1 MHAFPA
7 PTPRSSLERR
17 GSAGCAMQG
26 RSPAARR
33 RARWGV
39 VVLIGWGL
47 GACNGGE
54 TLGGPP
60 LAGFAAVAAG
70 AGFACGATPSGVAYC
85 WGDGWYG
92 QLGTGA
98 TQTNST
104 TPVPVAGGLT
114 FTALTA
120 GSNFACAVTPSGT
133 AYCWGGGQLGNGST
147 AGSATHVAVSGGLA
161 FTTVSVGAGLAGGGF
176 ACVLTTVRA
185 AYCWGDNIAGELG
198 IGTTTGPQNCFS
210 VSHPQACSTTP
221 VAVAGGLTF
230 RAISAGSG
238 FACGVTTSGAAYCW
252 GANPYGQLGTG
263 TTTGSATPV
272 TVAGGLSFRAVS
284 AGGGAACGVTPSS
297 TAYCWGMN
305 SDGQLGTGTTA
316 GSATPVAVAGGLA
329 FTTVSAGH
337 AFACGVTTSGTA
349 QCWGVNTF
357 GQLGT
362 GTTTGSATPATVGG
376 GLSFATV
383 SAGDASACGVTTSG
397 AAYCWGVN
405 VNGNLGTGTS
415 TGTATPAAVAGGLS
429 FSEVSAGDGSAC
441 GVTTSGAAYCW
452 GNGSSGQLGTGTRT
466 SSSTPLGTLGGLGI
480 TAVSAGGGFAGPGFA
495 GFACG
500 VTTSGVAYC
509 WGANTDGQLGTG
521 SIGGPAL
528 VPTRVAQ

>member
-47 GACNGGE
+47 GAWNGGE

-60 LAGFAAVAAG
+60 PAGFAAVAAG

-147 AGSATHVAVSGGLA
+147 AGSATPVAVAGGLAFTTVSAGPFFACGVTTSGAAYCRGGNGAGQLGTGTQTGSLTPVPVAGGLA
-161 FTTVSVGAGLAGGGF
+161 FTTVSVGGGLGGGGF
-176 ACVLTTVRA
+176 ACGITTVGA

-221 VAVAGGLTF
+221 VAVAGG
-230 RAISAGSG
+230 
-238 FACGVTTSGAAYCW
+238 ACGVTTSGVAECWGVNSDGQLGTGSTTASTTPAAVVGGLTFSGVSAGDAFVCGVATSGSAYCW
-252 GANPYGQLGTG
+252 GANTAGQIGDG
-263 TTTGSATPV
+263 FAGFDATPAPV
-272 TVAGGLSFRAVS
+272 TGGHTFTALSV
-284 AGGGAACGVTPSS
+284 GGGAACGVTPSS

-316 GSATPVAVAGGLA
+316 GSATPVAVAGGL
-329 FTTVSAGH
+329 V
-337 AFACGVTTSGTA
+337 
-349 QCWGVNTF
+349 
-357 GQLGT
+357 
-362 GTTTGSATPATVGG
+362 
-376 GLSFATV
+376 
-383 SAGDASACGVTTSG
+383 
-397 AAYCWGVN
+397 
-405 VNGNLGTGTS
+405 
-415 TGTATPAAVAGGLS
+415 
-429 FSEVSAGDGSAC
+429 
-441 GVTTSGAAYCW
+441 
-452 GNGSSGQLGTGTRT
+452 
-466 SSSTPLGTLGGLGI
+466 
-480 TAVSAGGGFAGPGFA
+480 
-495 GFACG
+495 
-500 VTTSGVAYC
+500 
-509 WGANTDGQLGTG
+509 
-521 SIGGPAL
+521 
-528 VPTRVAQ
+528 

>member
-60 LAGFAAVAAG
+60 PAGFAAVAAG

-147 AGSATHVAVSGGLA
+147 AGSATPVAVAGGLAFTTVSAGPFFACGVTTSGAAYCWGGNGAGQLGTGTQTGSLTPVPVAGGLA
-161 FTTVSVGAGLAGGGF
+161 FTTVSVGGGLGGGGF
-176 ACVLTTVRA
+176 ACGITTVGA

-284 AGGGAACGVTPSS
+284 AGAGAACGVTTSGV
-297 TAYCWGMN
+297 AERWGVN
-305 SDGQLGTGTTA
+305 SDGQRGTGTTA

-329 FTTVSAGH
+329 FPAVRPGR
-337 AFACGVTTSGTA
+337 AFACGVTTSGA
-349 QCWGVNTF
+349 AHCWGVNTY

-362 GTTTGSATPATVGG
+362 GTTTGSATPATVAG
-376 GLSFATV
+376 GLTFTTV
-383 SAGDASACGVTTSG
+383 SASDASACGVTTSG
-397 AAYCWGVN
+397 AAYCWGAN
-405 VNGNLGTGTS
+405 FRGELGTGTTNGS
-415 TGTATPAAVAGGLS
+415 ATPAAVVGGLS
-429 FSEVSAGDGSAC
+429 FK
-441 GVTTSGAAYCW
+441 
-452 GNGSSGQLGTGTRT
+452 
-466 SSSTPLGTLGGLGI
+466 
-480 TAVSAGGGFAGPGFA
+480 AVSVGGRE
-495 GFACG
+495 FACG
-500 VTTSGVAYC
+500 VTTS
-509 WGANTDGQLGTG
+509 
-521 SIGGPAL
+521 
-528 VPTRVAQ
+528 

>member
-147 AGSATHVAVSGGLA
+147 AGSAT
-161 FTTVSVGAGLAGGGF
+161 
-176 ACVLTTVRA
+176 
-185 AYCWGDNIAGELG
+185 
-198 IGTTTGPQNCFS
+198 
-210 VSHPQACSTTP
+210 
-221 VAVAGGLTF
+221 
-230 RAISAGSG
+230 
-238 FACGVTTSGAAYCW
+238 
-252 GANPYGQLGTG
+252 
-263 TTTGSATPV
+263 
-272 TVAGGLSFRAVS
+272 
-284 AGGGAACGVTPSS
+284 
-297 TAYCWGMN
+297 
-305 SDGQLGTGTTA
+305 
-316 GSATPVAVAGGLA
+316 PVAVAGGLA
-329 FTTVSAGH
+329 FTTVSAGP
-337 AFACGVTTSGTA
+337 F
-349 QCWGVNTF
+349 F
-357 GQLGT
+357 
-362 GTTTGSATPATVGG
+362 
-376 GLSFATV
+376 
-383 SAGDASACGVTTSG
+383 ACGVTTSG
-397 AAYCWGVN
+397 AAYCWGG
-405 VNGNLGTGTS
+405 NGAGQLGTGTQTS
-415 TGTATPAAVAGGLS
+415 SLTPVPVAGGLA
-429 FSEVSAGDGSAC
+429 FTTVSVGGGLGGGGFAC
-441 GVTTSGAAYCW
+441 GITTVGAAYCW
-452 GNGSSGQLGTGTRT
+452 GDNIANGAKPHAASSIHVQPHG
-466 SSSTPLGTLGGLGI
+466 ST
-480 TAVSAGGGFAGPGFA
+480 
-495 GFACG
+495 
-500 VTTSGVAYC
+500 
-509 WGANTDGQLGTG
+509 Q
-521 SIGGPAL
+521 
-528 VPTRVAQ
+528 AQWP

>member
-147 AGSATHVAVSGGLA
+147 AGSATPVAAAG
-161 FTTVSVGAGLAGGGF
+161 GAGFPTVRAGPVVAGGGP
-176 ACVLTTVRA
+176 A
-185 AYCWGDNIAGELG
+185 GGAGEG
-198 IGTTTGPQNCFS
+198 W
-210 VSHPQACSTTP
+210 
-221 VAVAGGLTF
+221 GGE
-230 RAISAGSG
+230 RGEA
-238 FACGVTTSGAAYCW
+238 
-252 GANPYGQLGTG
+252 
-263 TTTGSATPV
+263 
-272 TVAGGLSFRAVS
+272 R
-284 AGGGAACGVTPSS
+284 
-297 TAYCWGMN
+297 
-305 SDGQLGTGTTA
+305 
-316 GSATPVAVAGGLA
+316 
-329 FTTVSAGH
+329 
-337 AFACGVTTSGTA
+337 
-349 QCWGVNTF
+349 
-357 GQLGT
+357 
-362 GTTTGSATPATVGG
+362 
-376 GLSFATV
+376 
-383 SAGDASACGVTTSG
+383 
-397 AAYCWGVN
+397 
-405 VNGNLGTGTS
+405 
-415 TGTATPAAVAGGLS
+415 
-429 FSEVSAGDGSAC
+429 
-441 GVTTSGAAYCW
+441 
-452 GNGSSGQLGTGTRT
+452 R
-466 SSSTPLGTLGGLGI
+466 
-480 TAVSAGGGFAGPGFA
+480 
-495 GFACG
+495 
-500 VTTSGVAYC
+500 
-509 WGANTDGQLGTG
+509 
-521 SIGGPAL
+521 
-528 VPTRVAQ
+528 